1 MPSKRQKD
9 KVRAALRQSLN
20 IEDRRNEVIVPTYDD
35 LEHAI
40 PGTLSD
46 WDFPRAKR
54 LADTMPMA
62 QQGQPPAFSDDLV
75 AKLMAEESASAGGY
89 DNPRGVNLMRTL
101 QDTAQSVPM
110 VSPDAPLPSTAFD
123 QGGSTGNWQPA
134 YQALAGGTS
143 DRWRPG
149 LRYAPWNMR

>member
-54 LADTMPMA
+54 LADTTPMA
-62 QQGQPPAFSDDLV
+62 QQGG
-75 AKLMAEESASAGGY
+75 LMA
-89 DNPRGVNLMRTL
+89 DLLMLRTL
-101 QDTAQSVPM
+101 QDTAQPGHM

-123 QGGSTGNWQPA
+123 LGGSTGNWQPA